1 MVVSVSRRIGAPAS
15 EIFRVLADPGRHTE
29 LDGSGMLRGAV
40 TSDVITGVGDVFV
53 MQMYFSEHGDYQM
66 NNCVVEFEQD
76 RLIGWEPA
84 PGHGHPDEEEG
95 TDRWGHRWS
104 FSLVPDGPGA
114 TVVTESYDCSRAP
127 AEAQEGMDGGKVW
140 LAGMGTTLERLD
152 ALCGRRRADG

>member
-1 MVVSVSRRIGAPAS
+1 MPVSVSRRIEAPAG

-40 TSDVITGVGDVFV
+40 TRDVVTGVGDVFV

-66 NNCVVEFEQD
+66 NNHVVEFEQD

-84 PGHGHPDEEEG
+84 AGH
-95 TDRWGHRWS
+95 
-104 FSLVPDGPGA
+104 GA
-114 TVVTESYDCSRAP
+114 TVVTEIYDCSRVP

-140 LAGMGTTLERLD
+140 LAGMSATLERLD
-152 ALCGRRRADG
+152 AACG